1 METKKQKECVS
12 VKTFP
17 LIPLFLTKNNMTRCL
32 IHPNRL
38 NCLLDVSENNNVYF
52 KHYTLLNN
60 NNHEFYLNAYCKPY
74 YEVLL
79 TKSQEMYYDYVLA
92 PNKLIGITAV
102 TVEENNEEFYSIDKG
117 SEREVVVLKNII
129 LHLRN
134 YLLPRDT
141 DGDII
146 INEYTLLPKNLCI
159 DLIYSEKRVFIL
171 PQKMYVLP
179 ATFDNQTVSYI
190 PTVNSIVNNT
200 SNRRRHRINDN
211 ELFAKYDI
219 DEPLSKK
226 LRFSENVE
234 AANNNVVT
242 VVQIPVTQISY
253 DCQLIYRTFLIYNT
267 ILTCMLQK
275 PNPFN
280 DPIKKISEI
289 IRDLGTCPENRG
301 LIKLCDLDYGGNS
314 PGHLM
319 CIPKGI
325 VIKIYHYAKWSY
337 KPNNYKLYYESILK
351 LSPRQNRLKVN
362 NYNRRLNLVHHLML
376 WESFLHKFNQ
386 YFFG

>member
-17 LIPLFLTKNNMTRCL
+17 LIPLYLTKNNMTRCL
-32 IHPNRL
+32 IHPTRL
-38 NCLLDVSENNNVYF
+38 NCLLEVADDNNVYF
-52 KHYTLLNN
+52 KHYTMLNN
-60 NNHEFYLNAYCKPY
+60 SNHEFYLNVYCKPY

-79 TKSQEMYYDYVLA
+79 KRNQELYYDFILS
-92 PNKLIGITAV
+92 PNKLIGITTV
-102 TVEENNEEFYSIDKG
+102 TAEENHEEFYSIDKG
-117 SEREVVVLKNII
+117 SEREVFVLKNII
-129 LHLRN
+129 TELRN
-134 YLLPRDT
+134 YLLPRDN

-159 DLIYSEKRVFIL
+159 DIIYSKNRVFIL

-190 PTVNSIVNNT
+190 PTVNNIVNNT
-200 SNRRRHRINDN
+200 SVRRRTTNNDN
-211 ELFAKYDI
+211 DI
-219 DEPLSKK
+219 FEKVDNDEPLTKK
-226 LRFSENVE
+226 LRFSDKVE
-234 AANNNVVT
+234 AANNNVIT

-267 ILTCMLQK
+267 VLTCMLQK

-289 IRDLGTCPENRG
+289 IRDLGTCPENKG
-301 LIKLCDLDYGGNS
+301 LIKLCNLDYGGNT

-319 CIPKGI
+319 CIPKAM
-325 VIKIYHYAKWSY
+325 VSKIFHYAKWSY

-351 LSPRQNRLKVN
+351 LSPRQNRLNVN
-362 NYNRRLNLVHHLML
+362 NNNRRLTLVHQLML
-376 WESFLHKFNQ
+376 WENFLHKFNQ